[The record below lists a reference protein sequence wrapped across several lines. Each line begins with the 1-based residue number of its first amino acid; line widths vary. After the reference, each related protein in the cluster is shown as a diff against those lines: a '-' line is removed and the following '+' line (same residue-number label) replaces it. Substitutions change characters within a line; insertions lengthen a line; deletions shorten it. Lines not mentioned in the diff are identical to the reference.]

1 MGVDNFAVIL
11 LLKLQKTTR
20 ILDIPAMLTEWED
33 DILLDVA
40 HLDISSRW
48 VAPGPDEV
56 CPAHFQCPFD
66 GCEAAFSNAS
76 DCDRHVTVQKHPKK
90 RQGDAKNWLCQGRHT
105 RVLHKKKEMRWSFY
119 WQWKWWY
126 VTSHLLSNQ
135 SVTLGS
141 WKFVAFMQLSED

>member
-33 DILLDVA
+33 DILLDVP

-76 DCDRHVTVQKHPKK
+76 DCDRHVTLQKHPKK
-90 RQGDAKNWLCQGRHT
+90 RQGDAKNWLCRGRHT

-119 WQWKWWY
+119 
-126 VTSHLLSNQ
+126 
-135 SVTLGS
+135 
-141 WKFVAFMQLSED
+141 